1 MHDCSSV
8 PVASL
13 RQVFG
18 YGSYFVY
25 WAGWNLTLC
34 FVVVGGQQDLDVDE
48 SGGLEAE
55 EINDWLTSVC
65 GWSDAQV

>member
-1 MHDCSSV
+1 LLLSS
-8 PVASL
+8 
-13 RQVFG
+13 
-18 YGSYFVY
+18 
-25 WAGWNLTLC
+25 
-34 FVVVGGQQDLDVDE
+34 QQDLDVDE